1 MQLNQHYSLPQL
13 VATFKR
19 AAALYTEGDSPIEH
33 GLCAVLHDL
42 TDAARL
48 AAARDLQRYDHRS
61 LYEFCAALDYMT
73 SASEKASKNG

>member
-19 AAALYTEGDSPIEH
+19 AAALYPEGDASIEH
-33 GLCAVLHDL
+33 GLRAVIHDL

-48 AAARDLQRYDHRS
+48 AAARDLLHYDHRS
-61 LYEFCAALDYMT
+61 LYEFAAALDY
-73 SASEKASKNG
+73 ALKQPVSE